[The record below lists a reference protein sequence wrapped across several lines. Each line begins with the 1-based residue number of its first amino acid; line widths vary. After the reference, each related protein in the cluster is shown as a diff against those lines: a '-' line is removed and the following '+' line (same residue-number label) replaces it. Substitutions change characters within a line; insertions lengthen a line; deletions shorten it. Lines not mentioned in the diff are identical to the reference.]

1 MAEIPALCSH
11 LTPIKCN
18 FTHIKKGNKC
28 SFTHYIRYLQNKHSL
43 RPSKPLTPSSPFC
56 ALKHPLSIY
65 NKV

>member
-28 SFTHYIRYLQNKHSL
+28 SFTQYIRYLQNKHSL
-43 RPSKPLTPSSPFC
+43 SSFKTAHSFI
-56 ALKHPLSIY
+56 ALLCT
-65 NKV
+65 